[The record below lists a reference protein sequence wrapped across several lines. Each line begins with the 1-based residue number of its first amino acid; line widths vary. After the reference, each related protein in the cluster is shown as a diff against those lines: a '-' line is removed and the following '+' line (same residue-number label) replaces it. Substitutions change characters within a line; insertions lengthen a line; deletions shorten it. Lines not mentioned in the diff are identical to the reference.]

1 MDFSSLC
8 LHCRSYRRFKQVP
21 VPKSV
26 IDELMRNVSLVSCSR
41 NAQKLRYYVISSDD
55 VLRKVFPC
63 LHWAASLPKEIGT
76 PKEGET
82 PTLLIVVCKQ
92 GNYPAETDAGI
103 AVRNL
108 ALNAY
113 VHGVGSC
120 VIGNV
125 NFVKLKEILEIP
137 DNLTPLLTLA
147 LGYPSHT
154 STVVDVKDNSLKYY
168 VDKDGNYFV
177 PKLKPE
183 DICKFR

>member
-92 GNYPAETDAGI
+92 GNYPTETDAGI

-113 VHGVGSC
+113 VH
-120 VIGNV
+120 
-125 NFVKLKEILEIP
+125 L
-137 DNLTPLLTLA
+137 
-147 LGYPSHT
+147 
-154 STVVDVKDNSLKYY
+154 SL
-168 VDKDGNYFV
+168 
-177 PKLKPE
+177 
-183 DICKFR
+183 IHI